1 MGLSSSVITQNY
13 YAGYQLALD
22 LIRQKRAL
30 SGFNLSAVDTDMI
43 ELAQSV
49 FGCERLVRL
58 IQTTPFRKDLYENV
72 IAEELERI
80 SKTLFPDVGKKRFV
94 SLEKL
99 HDSYDYEFPDG
110 EAPPDEPACD
120 AASAIQYA
128 EILDYVKNKLS
139 QENFDYLSEL
149 FSHQNAKDREFAW
162 NDNIYRLIDQSL
174 DYLEEKI
181 SEMRRLF
188 PDGRPYPQEA
198 IDVKKPMT
206 DAAII
211 GCYKNV
217 YLGIYNRFPVNF
229 LSHEGPRRA
238 AVMTRYAVE
247 TVLKK
252 PPIEVLKS
260 FKTRELASIGLT
272 GVVRLFNYSVARVI
286 RNAYPEL
293 LMPWESGHVDEG
305 FWNDETNRRMAIQW
319 LVETKMKI
327 ARAEIP
333 KALRENQISKATF
346 IDHGLSYLYNQHYK
360 SVSRALQFAYPELM
374 PWELGSVPN
383 SFWKGPEGRQNVIQA
398 IHWMIRQLQIPVTE
412 IPVAI
417 RNKVITRETFKSYGL
432 STVYESLFKKNMYQ
446 LFNTAYP
453 GQFEIWEIGK
463 TPAEY
468 WDNVINGYRAALWV
482 ARKENV
488 EEKKISRAIRT
499 GKLSRETFARYGL
512 SAMLKRTFDNEL
524 KNAYLP
530 YLVEYNQDLD
540 MLLRDALLLSVL
552 QLQMQKIKSQTIMH
566 RLFKGLFFRALTG
579 TAERSQLRLYDRI
592 KKRIKS
598 RMGDLSRR
606 IMTDY

>member
-238 AVMTRYAVE
+238 AVMTRYA
-247 TVLKK
+247 
-252 PPIEVLKS
+252 S
-260 FKTRELASIGLT
+260 
-272 GVVRLFNYSVARVI
+272 
-286 RNAYPEL
+286 
-293 LMPWESGHVDEG
+293 
-305 FWNDETNRRMAIQW
+305 
-319 LVETKMKI
+319 
-327 ARAEIP
+327 
-333 KALRENQISKATF
+333 
-346 IDHGLSYLYNQHYK
+346 
-360 SVSRALQFAYPELM
+360 
-374 PWELGSVPN
+374 
-383 SFWKGPEGRQNVIQA
+383 
-398 IHWMIRQLQIPVTE
+398 
-412 IPVAI
+412 
-417 RNKVITRETFKSYGL
+417 
-432 STVYESLFKKNMYQ
+432 
-446 LFNTAYP
+446 
-453 GQFEIWEIGK
+453 
-463 TPAEY
+463 
-468 WDNVINGYRAALWV
+468 
-482 ARKENV
+482 
-488 EEKKISRAIRT
+488 
-499 GKLSRETFARYGL
+499 ETFA
-512 SAMLKRTFDNEL
+512 E
-524 KNAYLP
+524 
-530 YLVEYNQDLD
+530 V
-540 MLLRDALLLSVL
+540 LR
-552 QLQMQKIKSQTIMH
+552 
-566 RLFKGLFFRALTG
+566 
-579 TAERSQLRLYDRI
+579 
-592 KKRIKS
+592 
-598 RMGDLSRR
+598 
-606 IMTDY
+606 